1 MSKITNLKFK
11 DEDGS
16 DDDYSL
22 ENVSIDMVDNG
33 YVVTFTYDDGDEVKE
48 VYGYKDRKDM
58 MKSIEHKLGV

>member
-1 MSKITNLKFK
+1 MSKVTNLQFK
-11 DEDGS
+11 DG
-16 DDDYSL
+16 DDDDGDFSL

-33 YVVTFTYDDGDEVKE
+33 YVVTFSYDDGDEVKE